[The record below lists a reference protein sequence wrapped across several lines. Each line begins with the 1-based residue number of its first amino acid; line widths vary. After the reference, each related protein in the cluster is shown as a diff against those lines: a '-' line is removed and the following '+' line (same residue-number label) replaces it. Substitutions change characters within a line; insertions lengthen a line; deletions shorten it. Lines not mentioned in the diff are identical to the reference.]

1 MTIWPKVL
9 AVALVVMGL
18 SHTISRERIFAPLR
32 ARLGAP
38 DTWVGYLVSCPY
50 CVSHWVAFILVPLTG
65 AYAVD
70 VVPQWGPVSGILRWF
85 LSSVLIAVIAAFLRV
100 AFYFVDESQGLVKR
114 RQKSVEEQVE
124 SARVLREQVQGQGA
138 QEANENRDSGRLPG
152 DPVRIARTAETL
164 AKLNG

>member
-9 AVALVVMGL
+9 AVSLVVMGL
-18 SHTISRERIFAPLR
+18 SHTIARERIFAPLR
-32 ARLGAP
+32 DRLGGP
-38 DTWVGYLVSCPY
+38 GTWLGYLISCSY
-50 CVSHWVAFILVPLTG
+50 CVSHWVAFIVVPLTG

-70 VVPQWGPVSGILRWF
+70 VVPHWGPVSGILRWF
-85 LSSVLIAVIAAFLRV
+85 LSSVLISVVAAFLRV

-124 SARVLREQVQGQGA
+124 SARVLREQVQGA
-138 QEANENRDSGRLPG
+138 QEGNENRDSGRLAH
-152 DPVRIARTAETL
+152 DPARIARTAESL